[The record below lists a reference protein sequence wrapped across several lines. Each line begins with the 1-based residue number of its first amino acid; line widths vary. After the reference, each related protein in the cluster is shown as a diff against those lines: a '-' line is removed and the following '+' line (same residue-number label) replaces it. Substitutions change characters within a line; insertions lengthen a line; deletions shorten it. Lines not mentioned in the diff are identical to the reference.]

1 MKYFLIFLIPGLFF
15 QIVSKENNKCNKVVF
30 IYFENNVDGMAK
42 IDENKIDSTFYYTIN
57 LDKPYYWYGF
67 EPKEAG
73 EIVTSSYFESNIKD
87 ILNDISWIRQI
98 CKNNPDSLSKNIDIK
113 IVQKNSKEYKVT
125 KCNFYRLIE

>member
-30 IYFENNVDGMAK
+30 IYFENNVDGMFQ
-42 IDENKIDSTFYYTIN
+42 IRDSKTDSSFLYTIN

-73 EIVTSSYFESNIKD
+73 KIVTASYFESNIKD
-87 ILNDISWIRQI
+87 IINDISWIRQI
-98 CKNNPDSLSKNIDIK
+98 CKDNPDSLSKNIDIK